1 MAPYTNFYTPE
12 NANFYANFQ
21 YIPLD
26 KGNEEIRLLEIDTSG
41 SGNHKMAHAVPL
53 CMAGLYSA
61 ISYYSGDPKSTES
74 IRIDGIE
81 MNIFANLARGIDL
94 AISFWK
100 GQSPHQGLRLWVDQ
114 ICINQS
120 DSAEKSH
127 QVNFMWEIYRR
138 ANQVYI
144 SMPTEKDLR
153 PAIQWLKGLSAKS
166 REGYEPSSDMLYQ
179 NIFSNDNQETP
190 EDPRWPA
197 PVWADIYEVLRHHW
211 WSRSWVYQE
220 LVVASRVVFSFSNEF
235 SMRWEEIHPLLSLFL
250 KLDTLKACSRGMEV
264 IDRVDKSKKRY
275 RRFISNGTFTR
286 SIRRAVWTLIWPSRR
301 GTEGFWK
308 PDADWSWH
316 HDSDLN
322 SCPVCCCLCTFYLP
336 CIIPTF
342 IFHLT
347 AAAGPAFIWVV
358 SCGFFRWPFCPGCDV
373 RRTQA
378 NKEGLQEH
386 IEPLANSG
394 LSQARIERVIQG
406 KSQWESQ
413 KYAALS
419 NLLQHSRNTETSN
432 PKDKIYA
439 FLGLAHPWYEI
450 PINYDL
456 SYSMNTVLSDVA
468 RAIVLHEL
476 NGLNILAQAGTASN
490 KRRLPQG
497 SDPLPT
503 WVPDWDIVEDN
514 ERQKFTNALE
524 LPPNSFAGGSSR
536 KSVSF
541 SADKFANN
549 G

>member
-1 MAPYTNFYTPE
+1 
-12 NANFYANFQ
+12 
-21 YIPLD
+21 
-26 KGNEEIRLLEIDTSG
+26 
-41 SGNHKMAHAVPL
+41 
-53 CMAGLYSA
+53 
-61 ISYYSGDPKSTES
+61 
-74 IRIDGIE
+74 
-81 MNIFANLARGIDL
+81 
-94 AISFWK
+94 
-100 GQSPHQGLRLWVDQ
+100 
-114 ICINQS
+114 
-120 DSAEKSH
+120 
-127 QVNFMWEIYRR
+127 
-138 ANQVYI
+138 
-144 SMPTEKDLR
+144 
-153 PAIQWLKGLSAKS
+153 
-166 REGYEPSSDMLYQ
+166 
-179 NIFSNDNQETP
+179 
-190 EDPRWPA
+190 
-197 PVWADIYEVLRHHW
+197 
-211 WSRSWVYQE
+211 
-220 LVVASRVVFSFSNEF
+220 
-235 SMRWEEIHPLLSLFL
+235 
-250 KLDTLKACSRGMEV
+250 
-264 IDRVDKSKKRY
+264 
-275 RRFISNGTFTR
+275 
-286 SIRRAVWTLIWPSRR
+286 
-301 GTEGFWK
+301 
-308 PDADWSWH
+308 
-316 HDSDLN
+316 
-322 SCPVCCCLCTFYLP
+322 
-336 CIIPTF
+336 
-342 IFHLT
+342 
-347 AAAGPAFIWVV
+347 
-358 SCGFFRWPFCPGCDV
+358 V